1 MKTLFH
7 RSGRQF
13 CAAVAVGRRF
23 IEVMH
28 FPNLRWKFAT
38 FISRNGVRVVH
49 IGPVTFHI
57 KRKNK

>member
-13 CAAVAVGRRF
+13 CAAVAVGRWF

-28 FPNLRWKFAT
+28 FPNLRCRLTT

-49 IGPVTFHI
+49 VGPVTFHI
-57 KRKNK
+57 NKRK